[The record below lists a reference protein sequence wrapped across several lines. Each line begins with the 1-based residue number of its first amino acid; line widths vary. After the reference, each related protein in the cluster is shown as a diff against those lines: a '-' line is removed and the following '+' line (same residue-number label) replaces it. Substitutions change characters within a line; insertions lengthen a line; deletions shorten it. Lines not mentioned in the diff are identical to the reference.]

1 MIHVSLH
8 QSFQV
13 RVLIICWFD
22 VIKLVLSWH
31 GANLLSYKLLV
42 QVFLVDLS
50 GSTLI
55 NERGRFTDDL
65 IELKILQVFHVK
77 EEIDSCVM
85 PDELIAELHWDLAL
99 LVSSFVLADFILDR
113 LSHIRLVLRVW
124 DFESLIIVRAYAI
137 LIAPEHSD
145 KWAVAPLFSLV
156 LPALVID

>member
-13 RVLIICWFD
+13 WVLIICWFD

-42 QVFLVDLS
+42 QVFLVYLS

-55 NERGRFTDDL
+55 NEWGRFTDDL

-77 EEIDSCVM
+77 EKIDSCVM
-85 PDELIAELHWDLAL
+85 PDELIAELHGDLAL

-137 LIAPEHSD
+137 LVAPEHSD
-145 KWAVAPLFSLV
+145 KWPVAPLLSLV